1 MPTTLDEYRA
11 FLLAL
16 ANRELP
22 QDLRPK
28 VAPSDLVQDAMLSA
42 HARLAVA
49 RPRCG
54 ELRPWLRGILLN
66 KVGELVRRYVTA
78 GKRSIRRERAPL
90 DPAAGRDS
98 PAAGQ
103 GPRTELIRADARDV
117 VNRTV
122 ARLRDEDRNVVAWRI
137 HDGLSFD
144 EIAARLG
151 KSRDAAEQIY
161 RRALKKL
168 RGLLPPQLDPG
179 AA

>member
-49 RPRCG
+49 GPRCG

-78 GKRSIRRERAPL
+78 RKRSIRRERGPL

-98 PAAGQ
+98 PSTGQ
-103 GPRTELIRADARDV
+103 GPRTELIRADAGDV
-117 VNRTV
+117 LSRTV
-122 ARLRDEDRNVVAWRI
+122 ARLRDEDRHVIAWRI
-137 HDGLSFD
+137 HDGLTFD

-168 RGLLPPQLDPG
+168 RGLLPPHLDPG
-179 AA
+179 AD